1 MPLSIGDT
9 IRFQHLCRA
18 LKPLAAAEPGARGVT
33 TALLARW
40 MAGVTP
46 DLPRPTCDLS
56 LLHHPAVEK
65 FVRWLDTADLLT
77 GAFWLSSAYA
87 FLVGKDQRKWQA
99 MYFTPPHLAQR
110 LLDNAADRLL
120 DGPIVDP
127 ACGGAAFLAPA
138 AVRIMQALERKG
150 LSSTQILAHIEANV
164 HGVDMDSFLCQ
175 LSVTFLRMVLAR
187 HIGEAGYDPV
197 FRVQTGDGLDAG
209 ALSAGEYG
217 LVLCN
222 PPYRKMT
229 RTETGPYAAEYG
241 NLMRGQPNLYTLFIG
256 RAISL
261 LRASGTAVFLTP
273 MSFLS
278 GQSFTPIRR
287 HLTSHGAIKQIDLIH
302 DKTGVF
308 LGAEQ
313 DSAITVWQRNP
324 ADAGTSDIHVLV
336 RDGSWK
342 LTGRPR
348 LCTSDAPWPLPREEG
363 DAELLSLFQ
372 VTVPTLSSYGYAVR
386 TGCVVMH
393 RNQRA
398 LYQKRPG
405 TAQQGHVL
413 PLVWQSDISS
423 NGTLCLD
430 ERERV
435 THRYVDMQ
443 AAEAPGV
450 VRRPAVAV
458 QRVTSD
464 DQPRRLVCAVVPN
477 SAYAEFGGVVGENHV
492 CFIEQTR
499 DKAAVDTDLLC
510 SILRTRTIDRL
521 FRCMS
526 GATNVSAYE
535 LHSLPL
541 PDPEQVQSALQ
552 AGMPLEAAVRTAFG
566 LEVPTRS
573 STNHE
578 RVTRHGENRLPC
590 EA

>member
-1 MPLSIGDT
+1 MLLSVGDN
-9 IRFQHLCRA
+9 IRFRHLCRS
-18 LKPLAAAEPGARGVT
+18 LKPLATAEPGARGVT

-40 MAGVTP
+40 MASMTP
-46 DLPRPTCDLS
+46 NLPRPTSELS
-56 LLHHPAVEK
+56 LQHHPAVER
-65 FVRWLDTADLLT
+65 FVCWLNGADILA
-77 GAFWLSSAYA
+77 GAYWLSSAYA

-110 LLDNAADRLL
+110 LLDNANDRLL
-120 DGPIVDP
+120 DGPIIDP

-138 AVRIMQALERKG
+138 AVRIMQELERKG
-150 LSSTQILAHIEANV
+150 LSSSQILAHIEANV
-164 HGVDMDSFLCQ
+164 HGVDMDAFLCQ
-175 LSVTFLRMVLAR
+175 LSVTFLRMVLSR
-187 HIGEAGYDPV
+187 HIEAASYDPE
-197 FRVQTGDGLDAG
+197 FRVTTGDGLV
-209 ALSAGEYG
+209 LSALPSGSYG

-229 RTETGPYAAEYG
+229 RAETGPYCAEYG
-241 NLMRGQPNLYTLFIG
+241 KLMRGQPNLYTLFIG
-256 RAISL
+256 RAMSL
-261 LRASGTAVFLTP
+261 LRVSGTAVFLTP

-324 ADAGTSDIHVLV
+324 TDAYTSDIYILV

-348 LCTSDAPWPLPREEG
+348 LGTSDAPWPLPREEG
-363 DAELLSLFQ
+363 DAELLSLFRD
-372 VTVPTLSSYGYAVR
+372 TTHTLSSYGYAVR
-386 TGCVVMH
+386 TGCIVIH
-393 RNQRA
+393 RNQRV

-405 TAQQGHVL
+405 TAQRGRVL

-423 NGTLCLD
+423 NATLCLD
-430 ERERV
+430 EREKV
-435 THRYVDMQ
+435 AHRYVDMQ
-443 AAEAPGV
+443 TVGAPGV

-492 CFIEQTR
+492 CFIEQAK
-499 DKAAVDTDLLC
+499 DKVAVDTDLLC

-541 PDPEQVQSALQ
+541 PDPERVQSALQ
-552 AGMPLEAAVRTAFG
+552 AGTPLEAAVRTAFD
-566 LEVPTRS
+566 LEVPTPTS
-573 STNHE
+573 KNHE

-590 EA
+590 